1 MAWAEG
7 LRDCPDRKPRLEM
20 VRGTA
25 PQERVARM
33 TRYEYRVVPAPMRGQ
48 KAPGARTNA
57 ERFGAALTATINEMA
72 AKGWEYLRSD
82 TLPCEERAGFT
93 RRTTVYHSM
102 LVFRRPAGQAARETT
117 ANEDIAA
124 PAPSA
129 PRAPVLRAAPP
140 EPPLRKPLFTRPA
153 QRPDDAADPD
163 RDP

>member
-1 MAWAEG
+1 
-7 LRDCPDRKPRLEM
+7 
-20 VRGTA
+20 
-25 PQERVARM
+25 M

-48 KAPGARTNA
+48 KAAGAKTNA

-102 LVFRRPAGQAARETT
+102 LVFRRPAEPAPRET
-117 ANEDIAA
+117 AMNDD
-124 PAPSA
+124 PAVRTPPA
-129 PRAPVLRAAPP
+129 PRASVLRAAQP

-153 QRPDDAADPD
+153 QKPDDADDPD
-163 RDP
+163 RES